1 MSDTGSNGHEWLQ
14 LNARQLEIERGH
26 IVEQRRFLRCGRD
39 FIRDLLSGL
48 RYAVAVSILSFHRL
62 DDEITK
68 RWRRERCPGER
79 RPGDDDDR
87 ERKIAELSVSWVGEP
102 Q

>member
-1 MSDTGSNGHEWLQ
+1 MSDAGSNGHEWLQ

-26 IVEQRRFLRCGRD
+26 LVEQRHCVRCGRD
-39 FIRDLLSGL
+39 FITDLSSGL

-62 DDEITK
+62 ADEVTE
-68 RWRRERCPGER
+68 RWLREVCSGER
-79 RPGDDDDR
+79 RSGDDNDR

>member
-1 MSDTGSNGHEWLQ
+1 MGDTGWNGHEWLR

-26 IVEQRRFLRCGRD
+26 LVEQRRCMRCGRD
-39 FIRDLLSGL
+39 FLRDLSSGL

-62 DDEITK
+62 ADEVTE
-68 RWRRERCPGER
+68 RWRREVCPGER
-79 RPGDDDDR
+79 RPEDDDDR
-87 ERKIAELSVSWVGEP
+87 ERKIAELPVSRVGEP